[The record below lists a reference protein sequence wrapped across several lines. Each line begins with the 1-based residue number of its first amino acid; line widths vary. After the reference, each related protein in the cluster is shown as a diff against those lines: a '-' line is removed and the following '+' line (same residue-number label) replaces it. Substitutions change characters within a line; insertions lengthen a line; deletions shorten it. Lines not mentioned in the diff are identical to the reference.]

1 MSHVFL
7 CLLSCTEIELYV
19 SSRAWQQR
27 NNERAFSASKSVNI
41 FTLLDFLGYLKM
53 LSSTFYFDDLYSLTI
68 GLYIRPGT
76 DEINAES
83 MTIPIPKREVG
94 WFGFHQDSIQ
104 DGQVPHCGFFFSR
117 IAGTIAS
124 PFNTPLDTSY
134 CPRSL
139 LKITRRLAVKILMM
153 RDKCISTRNWN
164 ENAVV
169 TWLLSSNEIFHNN
182 GKQQ

>member
-1 MSHVFL
+1 
-7 CLLSCTEIELYV
+7 LSCTEIELYV

-94 WFGFHQDSIQ
+94 
-104 DGQVPHCGFFFSR
+104 
-117 IAGTIAS
+117 
-124 PFNTPLDTSY
+124 
-134 CPRSL
+134 
-139 LKITRRLAVKILMM
+139 
-153 RDKCISTRNWN
+153 
-164 ENAVV
+164 
-169 TWLLSSNEIFHNN
+169 
-182 GKQQ
+182 